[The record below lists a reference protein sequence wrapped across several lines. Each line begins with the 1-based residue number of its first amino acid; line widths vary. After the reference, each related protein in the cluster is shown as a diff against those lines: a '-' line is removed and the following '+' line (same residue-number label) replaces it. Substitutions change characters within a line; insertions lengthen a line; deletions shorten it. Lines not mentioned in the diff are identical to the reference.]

1 MEEPIWTE
9 GEELWFRVKVKLNL
23 KWKNQSVG
31 GPLWFRVASETFQS
45 GDRLRL
51 LLLRGLATLYL
62 CSVQILPSSRG
73 KTCFDQFFFSSC
85 VIFRFQQYSLSG
97 DLGRAVHSVSGHVEP
112 GMYTCRAPYWV
123 TSLPWR
129 WWGGIFPWKTDTK
142 HYKEATKLFLKGD
155 QLALAIEAVGSPPV
169 SLVARSVWSE

>member
-1 MEEPIWTE
+1 MILIE
-9 GEELWFRVKVKLNL
+9 G
-23 KWKNQSVG
+23 KNWMKHQKKS
-31 GPLWFRVASETFQS
+31 
-45 GDRLRL
+45 
-51 LLLRGLATLYL
+51 TLYL
-62 CSVQILPSSRG
+62 LTNDAL
-73 KTCFDQFFFSSC
+73 KTRPTKNLFWSIFFSLG
-85 VIFRFQQYSLSG
+85 VIFRIQQYSFSG
-97 DLGRAVHSVSGHVEP
+97 DLGRAVHSVCGHVEP

-169 SLVARSVWSE
+169 SLVARSVWSGQVMSGHVRSGQVRSVWLQDLGWITFCLSSDIHFS